1 MLKLYNTLTRKKE
14 DFKPISGNNVG
25 IYSCGPTVYSYQHI
39 GNLRSYLD
47 WDILKRVLKFD
58 KYNVKHVINVTD
70 VGHLTSDADTG
81 EDKIERAAKKEKKK
95 ASEIT
100 DYYFKVFK
108 KDFKKLN
115 VLEPDFWPKATL
127 HIKEQI
133 ELIKTLEKKGY
144 TYKTSDGIY
153 FDTSKLKDYG
163 KLARLKK
170 EKLKTGCRVKLG
182 EKKHNTDF
190 ALWKFSEEPGVRQQE
205 WESPWGIGYPGW
217 HLECSAMSSKYLG
230 KQFEIHT
237 GGQEHISVHHTNEI
251 AQSETAFGKKPWVK
265 YWLHAAWL
273 LFKGEKVSKSKGGL
287 YTLSELEKKGFNSL
301 EFRYL
306 CLTTHYRKPLNFSIE
321 KLKSAQTSYQ
331 RLKNIIAETK
341 ENKNGHHRRT
351 QKNFS
356 EKFLQGANKKY
367 LKEFE
372 EAINN
377 DLNMPGALQV
387 LWKLLRDKKA
397 KGKLA
402 TVKKIDEVLGLD
414 LLKEEKIKMSKEVE
428 KLVQKRDNARKKNNW
443 EEADEIRAK
452 IKKLGYVVDDTKKGS
467 FVKKI

>member
-14 DFKPISGNNVG
+14 DFKPISGKKVR

-39 GNLRSYLD
+39 GNMRSYVS

-58 KYNVKHVINVTD
+58 KYKIKHVINITD

-95 ASEIT
+95 ASEVAN
-100 DYYFKVFK
+100 YYFKSFK
-108 KDFKKLN
+108 EDFKKLN
-115 VLEPDFWPKATL
+115 IIEPNFWPKATT

-133 ELIKTLEKKGY
+133 DLIKTLEKKGY

-170 EKLKTGCRVKLG
+170 EKLKAGKRVAVRD
-182 EKKHNTDF
+182 KKNNTDF
-190 ALWKFSEEPGVRQQE
+190 VLWKFSEKPGNRQQE
-205 WESPWGIGYPGW
+205 WHSPWGIGYPGW

-287 YTLSELEKKGFNSL
+287 YTISELEEKRFDAL

-306 CLTTHYRKPLNFSIE
+306 CLTTHYRKPLSFSIE
-321 KLKSAQTSYQ
+321 KLKSAQTSYS
-331 RLKNIIAETK
+331 RLKNIIAEIKDKGT
-341 ENKNGHHRRT
+341 
-351 QKNFS
+351 
-356 EKFLQGANKKY
+356 NKKY

-377 DLNMPGALQV
+377 DLDMPGALQV
-387 LWKLLRDKKA
+387 LWRLLRDGKA
-397 KGKLA
+397 KGKLR
-402 TVKKIDEVLGLD
+402 TIKKIDEVLGLD
-414 LLKEEKIKMSKEVE
+414 LLKKDEIKIPPNVSKLLKE
-428 KLVQKRDNARKKNNW
+428 RNTARKKKDW
-443 EEADEIRAK
+443 EKADQIRAK
-452 IKKLGYVVDDTKKGS
+452 IKKLGYAIDDTEKGS
-467 FVKKI
+467 VVKKS